1 MKVRSKNKKEK
12 QYDELQLDQ
21 ARRSLAETAA
31 NFLEEYEVCSDVWN
45 KTRVEFRDRVWE
57 YEREKEHSQMTRVGE
72 SWDFE
77 NKICSVYRYKFADV
91 ATSGR

>member
-12 QYDELQLDQ
+12 QYDQLQLDQ
-21 ARRSLAETAA
+21 ARRDLAETAA
-31 NFLEEYEVCSDVWN
+31 NFL
-45 KTRVEFRDRVWE
+45 
-57 YEREKEHSQMTRVGE
+57 QMTRVGE